1 MVLQVSDPA
10 ALRDKFGE
18 IASPLRLQM
27 PNVFVIGTSHHLDEY
42 FFGIILTIIY

>member
-27 PNVFVIGTSHHLDEY
+27 PNVFAVGTCHYVGEY
-42 FFGIILTIIY
+42 FLQLY